1 MFVPRPDF
9 GATIF
14 PRDEKD
20 APVVDHLKD
29 QHRVDHGSALAIR
42 GLQKEID
49 ELKKKLEVIGSNKKV
64 TKSKKC
70 GCHIENKIVG
80 ILQEKSTKS
89 T

>member
-1 MFVPRPDF
+1 MTIKKPCLFAKPDF

-42 GLQKEID
+42 GLQREID
-49 ELKKKLEVIGSNKKV
+49 ELKKRLDSLESIKK
-64 TKSKKC
+64 
-70 GCHIENKIVG
+70 
-80 ILQEKSTKS
+80 
-89 T
+89 